1 MNLKIKL
8 RFLKYAFVTIGVTI
22 FVFSILLLLGLDFLI
37 PFGFMISIKYITQIL
52 ESYTD
57 RKNTYIRLYNQ
68 FNKNPNDIKKSIFVC
83 RNEKF
88 FVLLQVISCEMHDS
102 KCDNVHENKK
112 KYGRSTVKYWV
123 NV

>member
-22 FVFSILLLLGLDFLI
+22 LVFSILLLLRLDFLI

-57 RKNTYIRLYNQ
+57 RKNTYIRLYNR
-68 FNKNPNDIKKSIFVC
+68 FNKNPNDIKKSILY
-83 RNEKF
+83 RMWPA
-88 FVLLQVISCEMHDS
+88 LCEREVAKQLARDFNL
-102 KCDNVHENKK
+102 DL
-112 KYGRSTVKYWV
+112 
-123 NV
+123 

>member
-22 FVFSILLLLGLDFLI
+22 FVFSILLLLGFNFLI

-68 FNKNPNDIKKSIFVC
+68 FNKNPNDIKKSILY
-83 RNEKF
+83 RMWSA
-88 FVLLQVISCEMHDS
+88 LCEREVAKQLARDF
-102 KCDNVHENKK
+102 NLNL
-112 KYGRSTVKYWV
+112 
-123 NV
+123 

>member
-1 MNLKIKL
+1 MNFKIKF
-8 RFLKYAFVTIGVTI
+8 RFLKYAFITIGITI

-68 FNKNPNDIKKSIFVC
+68 FNKNPNDIKKSILY
-83 RNEKF
+83 RMWPA
-88 FVLLQVISCEMHDS
+88 LCEREVAKQLARDF
-102 KCDNVHENKK
+102 NLNL
-112 KYGRSTVKYWV
+112 
-123 NV
+123 